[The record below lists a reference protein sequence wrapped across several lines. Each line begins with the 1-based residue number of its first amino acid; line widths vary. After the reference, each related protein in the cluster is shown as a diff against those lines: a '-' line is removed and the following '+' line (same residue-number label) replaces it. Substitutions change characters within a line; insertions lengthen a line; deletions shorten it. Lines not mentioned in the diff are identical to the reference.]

1 MASSILSQQ
10 REILRITR
18 SEATDLVF
26 NYRLSAAHA
35 EKNNMEPLR
44 VFRDKFENLKPCYVG
59 NATSSMIDHPD
70 VDKFYR
76 YSNGLFYLIQKLCA
90 RSTIKLDADA
100 IADISKI
107 LHMAA
112 PQARLQTTTFLD
124 WAVHNW
130 YFRNEQSFTEEL
142 GDNCIENQSC
152 GICEFSGHGTFY
164 YSTSY
169 GLELPVCQN
178 CLSFDNLIKDKESS
192 SAYETEDEE
201 EVSASESDASEADA
215 SEADASEADASEAE
229 YDESDEDDVDY
240 EEEEES
246 ASESDEDED
255 ASEAGSSEEE
265 SASEAGSSGSEEE
278 ADNGK
283 VYGCDGCD
291 FEWRDGWKHGWRAAM
306 KEIARDAADQRRH
319 PPPPPECEWC
329 GRLYGLRK
337 CGGDCNG
344 EVSYCSSECQAK
356 DWRNSHKSECSK
368 Y

>member
-26 NYRLSAAHA
+26 NYRLSVAHA

-44 VFRDKFENLKPCYVG
+44 VFRDNFENLKPCYVG

-130 YFRNEQSFTEEL
+130 YFRNEQSFTEDL

-201 EVSASESDASEADA
+201 EVSASE
-215 SEADASEADASEAE
+215 ADASEADASEAE

-240 EEEEES
+240 EEEESEDES
-246 ASESDEDED
+246 ASGSEEES
-255 ASEAGSSEEE
+255 ASEAGSSEAG
-265 SASEAGSSGSEEE
+265 SSEAGSSGSEEE

-306 KEIARDAADQRRH
+306 KEIARDAADQRRY

-344 EVSYCSSECQAK
+344 SVSYCSSECQSK
-356 DWRNSHKSECSK
+356 DWRKSHKSECSK